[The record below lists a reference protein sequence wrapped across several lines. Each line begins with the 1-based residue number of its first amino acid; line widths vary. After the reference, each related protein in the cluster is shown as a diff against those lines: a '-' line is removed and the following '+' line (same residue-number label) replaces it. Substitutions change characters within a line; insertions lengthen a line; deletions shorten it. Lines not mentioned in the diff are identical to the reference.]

1 MMRIRIIKNKQQN
14 ILCIVSEILEN
25 ILLLMQDG
33 WIKWGWDPDAIK
45 LRTPQ
50 KIYEDQTES
59 ATPTDKQ
66 MGDKMS

>member
-1 MMRIRIIKNKQQN
+1 
-14 ILCIVSEILEN
+14 
-25 ILLLMQDG
+25 MQDG

-59 ATPTDKQ
+59 ATPTDKK